1 MPSDWTNPGYNW
13 YTNPQAA
20 VARQAQMNAQHQSAF
35 QRSGGGGTLSSAGSV
50 PYGNL
55 AIGTNALM
63 TQQAKAPFVANLPD
77 YESMVAQRSANTGA
91 QLRGEVPQDV
101 VNQLIQGAAE
111 RGILTGSPGS
121 PNSNASYLKALGLT
135 SIGQQQAGSQNL
147 SQSIADTP
155 VPQLFNPS
163 SLFVPEHLAGM
174 ELSAAQAGLGAGRG
188 MGGYGGGGSIGPPS
202 LGFNLPNTPASW
214 QRQDYQQGPAVGRT
228 GYFADDQP
236 GMFSS
241 STFSNGMYT
250 GGGQPSRGQGQSYMG
265 PSVGFGNPWDPIN
278 QPADYGFNE
287 QYTGNDFLDELYS
300 DFDNVDWGS
309 DYSPFGP

>member
-1 MPSDWTNPGYNW
+1 MPSDWTNPGYDW
-13 YTNPQAA
+13 FTNPGAA
-20 VARQAQMNAQHQSAF
+20 QARQNQNNAAYSAAF
-35 QRSGGGGTLSSAGSV
+35 QRQQLNSGGGGTLSSAGTV

-55 AIGTNALM
+55 ASNTNALM

-77 YESMVAQRSANTGA
+77 YESMVAQRSSNTGA

-101 VNQLIQGAAE
+101 VNQIIQRAAE
-111 RGILTGSPGS
+111 RGIVTG
-121 PNSNASYLKALGLT
+121 NSNLLANIGRSSLDMMELG
-135 SIGQQQAGSQNL
+135 SKNL
-147 SQSIADTP
+147 SQGIADTP

-188 MGGYGGGGSIGPPS
+188 RGGGGYGGSIEPPS

-236 GMFSS
+236 GMFNS
-241 STFSNGMYT
+241 STFSGGMYT
-250 GGGQPSRGQGQSYMG
+250 GGQSSGQGQSYMG

-278 QPADYGFNE
+278 QPADYGFND

-300 DFDNVDWGS
+300 DFDSVDWGS